1 MPRSGPR
8 EEPRRPGPWTPGPS
22 SVSRDVVEV
31 SAEPVPP
38 YRDLLEAA
46 RLLGYSDGRWAL
58 RAELVD
64 PPGMPPPSC
73 GGRSPE
79 EFARLLWGRRPG
91 APPSGLELNAP
102 LWYADGFAEAL
113 VAERARADRRREA
126 HVWSCVRALA
136 VPRGRG

>member
-1 MPRSGPR
+1 MAAPDPRGPAGPSR
-8 EEPRRPGPWTPGPS
+8 GRRRPS

-46 RLLGYSDGRWAL
+46 RLLGHSDGCWAV
-58 RAELVD
+58 RADLD
-64 PPGMPPPSC
+64 APPGTPPPAC

-113 VAERARADRRREA
+113 VAERARADRRDA
-126 HVWSCVRALA
+126 HVWSCVRAL
-136 VPRGRG
+136 VGPRGRG